1 MQQININ
8 ELKSHPRNNEFFDDI
23 TGDSWK
29 AFLESIDSSGIIEP
43 IVVTK
48 NMVIVSGH
56 QRVRAAKELGIET
69 IMVDVH
75 EYEDDEDIF
84 LNMLLSNL
92 KRVKEIPSII
102 KRCKIVSEI
111 EKIYTKREQKIKNE
125 RNLIVN
131 QLRNE
136 ITKNKEEI
144 VDYYNGRCEICKFNL
159 TSLLEIHHIL
169 PLQQGGD
176 NSLENIT
183 CLCPNCHT
191 IMHKFISHFCNGT
204 SINDITQ
211 WLEENYSRSSYD
223 KIIRMNEKYIK
234 RKEMYGW
241 EELTWI

>member
-23 TGDSWK
+23 TGDSWE
-29 AFLESIDSSGIIEP
+29 AFLESIKSSGIIEP

-69 IMVDVH
+69 ILADIH
-75 EYEDDEDIF
+75 EYDDEEDVF

-92 KRVKEIPSII
+92 NRVKEIPSLIRRCEII
-102 KRCKIVSEI
+102 SEI
-111 EKIYTKREQKIKNE
+111 EKIFKKREQKIKKQRDNV
-125 RNLIVN
+125 VN
-131 QLRNE
+131 NYRKD
-136 ITKNKEEI
+136 IAKNKENI
-144 VDYYNGRCEICKFNL
+144 IDYYNGQCEICKFNL
-159 TSLLEIHHIL
+159 VPLLEIHHIL

-176 NSLENIT
+176 NSLDNIT

-191 IMHKFISHFCNGT
+191 VIHKFISHFCNGADI
-204 SINDITQ
+204 SNITQ
-211 WLEENYSRSSYD
+211 WLGENYSKSSYD
-223 KIIRMNEKYIK
+223 KLIHMYEKYIK
-234 RKEMYGW
+234 RKEIYGW